1 MKNYKLF
8 IVILFA
14 IIATTIISCEREDSA
29 DVNQDRIY
37 TKYELFYNANED
49 KTYARAIFRFGNALG
64 TLLEL
69 SEPSQVSFNGDVL
82 SFKPALA
89 YYEKEYA
96 GFIESGTFTWQ
107 DTEGVTYINTATIN
121 NLDFPEID
129 TIPRNAAFELFWVGD
144 SLSSNEVVTLTANS
158 VLEGDAQ
165 LFTQSNINAKSIILE
180 LNKLQILG
188 QGNGTLLM
196 ERHYN
201 PQLEEKTGAGGEI
214 TGRYRPVNKE
224 VYFD

>member
-1 MKNYKLF
+1 MKKNPTLF
-8 IVILFA
+8 LLIVFVAL
-14 IIATTIISCEREDSA
+14 TIFSACEREDSA

-49 KTYARAIFRFGNALG
+49 KTYARAVFRFGNALG

-89 YYEKEYA
+89 FYEKEYA
-96 GFIESGTFTWQ
+96 GFVESGTFTWQ
-107 DTEGVTYINTATIN
+107 DTEGLTYINSITVNTI
-121 NLDFPEID
+121 DYPEID
-129 TIPRNAAFELFWVGD
+129 TIPRNAAYELFWIGD
-144 SLSSNEVVTLTANS
+144 SLSNNESVTLSANS

-165 LFTQSNINAKSIILE
+165 VFTQTNINAKSIILA
-180 LNKLQILG
+180 LNKLEKLG
-188 QGNGTLLM
+188 QGTGTLWMDRLFS
-196 ERHYN
+196 
-201 PQLEEKTGAGGEI
+201 PDLDEKTDAGGEI